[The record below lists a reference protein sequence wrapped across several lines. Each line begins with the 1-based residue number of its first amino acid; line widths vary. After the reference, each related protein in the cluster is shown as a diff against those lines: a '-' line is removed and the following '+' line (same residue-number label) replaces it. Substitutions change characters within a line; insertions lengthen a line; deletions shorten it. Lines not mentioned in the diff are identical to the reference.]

1 VGEGLNMGEMPVL
14 FIGHGSPMNAI
25 EDNAITQQWKM
36 LGNSIPRP
44 KAILSISAHWYTGGS
59 YVQDLEQPKQIY
71 DMYGFPAQLY
81 EVKYPVSGSQLLSRR
96 VQELL
101 GSVVSVDNSWG
112 IDHGTWS
119 VLVHLYPDG
128 DIPVVQLSV
137 NGNLTPREQFAI
149 GQALQP
155 LRSEGILIFGSGNI
169 VHNLRMVDWN
179 NAGGFPW
186 ADDFDKW
193 VQNCIVEKDLKQL
206 FQYAKQPH
214 AWQAVPT
221 SEHLDP
227 LFYCL
232 GTVQDG
238 KYNLRIINDV
248 RVLGSMSMTSY
259 IFTNEA

>member
-1 VGEGLNMGEMPVL
+1 MDKMPVL

-36 LGNSIPRP
+36 LGKAIPRP

-59 YVQDLEQPKQIY
+59 FVQDLEQPEQIY

-81 EVKYPVSGSQLLSRR
+81 EVKYPVSGSPVLSRR
-96 VQELL
+96 VKELL
-101 GSVVSVDNSWG
+101 GLAVSVDNSWG

-119 VLVHLYPDG
+119 VLVHLYPAC
-128 DIPVVQLSV
+128 DIPVVQLSI
-137 NGNLTPREQFAI
+137 NGNLAPQEYFAM

-155 LRSEGILIFGSGNI
+155 LRNEGILILGSGNI
-169 VHNLRMVDWN
+169 VHNLSMIDWN
-179 NAGGFPW
+179 NAGGFSW

-193 VQNCIVEKDLKQL
+193 VQKCIVEKDLDRF
-206 FQYAKQPH
+206 FQYTKQPH

-221 SEHLDP
+221 SEHLAP

-232 GTVQDG
+232 GAVQDS

-259 IFTNEA
+259 MFEN